1 MDKPF
6 ADAKAD
12 AVVVV
17 AVFKVARS
25 QRFKCVIYVGQR
37 QTQTHSHPHT
47 QTQTLADTHPHTSW
61 PSSKDPN
68 INFGPFSTLEMLARH
83 THSHSRSHIC
93 I

>member
-6 ADAKAD
+6 ADADAD
-12 AVVVV
+12 VVVV
-17 AVFKVARS
+17 AAVFKVARS

-47 QTQTLADTHPHTSW
+47 QTHTRTRRG

-83 THSHSRSHIC
+83 THSYSHTRSHIC

>member
-47 QTQTLADTHPHTSW
+47 QTQTLADTHSHTSW
-61 PSSKDPN
+61 AVFK
-68 INFGPFSTLEMLARH
+68 GPKHKFWAIFNT
-83 THSHSRSHIC
+83 
-93 I
+93 

>member
-6 ADAKAD
+6 ADAD

-47 QTQTLADTHPHTSW
+47 QTQTLADTHAHTSW
-61 PSSKDPN
+61 AVFK
-68 INFGPFSTLEMLARH
+68 GPKHKFWAIFNT
-83 THSHSRSHIC
+83 
-93 I
+93 